1 MEDVKFNPRDIV
13 VNRNFPGRRDIHVR
27 SGFRISQYQQGVVRP
42 PLNRVTP
49 RYFEYY
55 SLCHL
60 VEGEGWYWTP
70 EGGMEYFSAGSGVFV
85 SPRFVHH
92 YGGYGTTFKE
102 DFLSFDGP
110 VADYMY
116 RAGVLTDGIIRIGVV
131 RRLLPIMKL
140 ALNLTDRGQLAAHSA
155 LQNLLYDLYLDNSR
169 EISSGP
175 DRLARLL
182 EKLSADSEQWWTVT
196 EMAAY
201 CHLSENQFRRR
212 FREKTGM
219 SPKHYYDSLKMQIA
233 AGKLLGQGYTL
244 ERIARELGYRD
255 GYHLSKV
262 FKRIHGISPDGY
274 REKYVC
280 SGA

>member
-1 MEDVKFNPRDIV
+1 
-13 VNRNFPGRRDIHVR
+13 
-27 SGFRISQYQQGVVRP
+27 
-42 PLNRVTP
+42 
-49 RYFEYY
+49 
-55 SLCHL
+55 
-60 VEGEGWYWTP
+60 
-70 EGGMEYFSAGSGVFV
+70 
-85 SPRFVHH
+85 
-92 YGGYGTTFKE
+92 
-102 DFLSFDGP
+102 
-110 VADYMY
+110 MY

-244 ERIARELGYRD
+244 ERIARELGLPGRLSSEQSIQADPRD
-255 GYHLSKV
+255 IPGRVPGEVPYVAGHK
-262 FKRIHGISPDGY
+262 KSPC
-274 REKYVC
+274 RL
-280 SGA
+280 